1 MTSVS
6 KTSFNLIAAF
16 LILNPCLAS
25 AEHHELLLTGG
36 NIIDVNTGETIND
49 GVIAIT
55 AGKISLV
62 GGRSLLADHGADTIV
77 DVGGVNLP

>member
-25 AEHHELLLTGG
+25 AEHHHLMLTGG
-36 NIIDVNTGETIND
+36 NIIDV
-49 GVIAIT
+49 
-55 AGKISLV
+55 
-62 GGRSLLADHGADTIV
+62 
-77 DVGGVNLP
+77 VNPP